1 MKKNIYLLKEF
12 IPVAGVSES
21 QLKEWESLKILIPS
35 GYTEDKTACY
45 SDDSIKR
52 AEHIKQLT
60 ALGYNLDDIQKII
73 KKVGLPS
80 HTEDKNQP
88 KEADKYLTVGHLSE
102 AVGISTR
109 TIKHWEEKG
118 IIEPQMRSQG
128 GFRLYPESYIYLCKL
143 IVDLQLFGYTLD
155 EIKIVSDHF
164 REFLTIKQEI
174 ENMPYPEVD
183 KKLRNMLN
191 KIKTL
196 TGQINQLKSG
206 IQRWEDLLK
215 KKKKEINQLIN
226 KNDKKIEQ
234 DKSNK
239 PIKK

>member
-1 MKKNIYLLKEF
+1 MKKNIYLRQEF
-12 IPVAGVSES
+12 LPVAGISES
-21 QLKEWESLKILIPS
+21 QLNEWESMKILIPS

-52 AEHIKQLT
+52 TKHIKQLI
-60 ALGYNLDDIQKII
+60 ALGYNLEDIQKII

-80 HTEDKNQP
+80 QTQNKEQT

-155 EIKIVSDHF
+155 EIKTISDHF
-164 REFLTIKQEI
+164 RTFLSIKREI
-174 ENMPYPEVD
+174 NNLPHSEVD
-183 KKLRNMLN
+183 VKLKDMLN

-196 TGQINQLKSG
+196 TLRIDQLKSG

-226 KNDKKIEQ
+226 KNDKRIEQ
-234 DKSNK
+234 VKSSK
-239 PIKK
+239 PAKK